1 MADPISCP
9 ITPWYTKRMSLMT
22 LMFVGFGLYFLYDG
36 FIGYPK
42 KNAIF
47 DEHERFVEIQD
58 ERKAFL
64 EEGNTSSDWAK
75 IREEKGY
82 PQQDEWVD
90 YALDK
95 GFPEEPPEKRY
106 STTDQFFFG
115 ALCIGIGLAILGT
128 MMLNKGKLLK
138 ADGISFTSPKGDRV
152 LFSSA
157 HRVDKR
163 KWDNKGLAYVHYKD
177 EKEKDQRAVIDD
189 LKFGGADKILE
200 RLLENFEGELVER
213 VSTESA
219 EGSAESVEGSEDRDK
234 DSESD

>member
-1 MADPISCP
+1 MADPISCS

-42 KNAIF
+42 KNAVY
-47 DEHERFVEIQD
+47 DEHVRFTEIQD
-58 ERKAFL
+58 EKKAFL
-64 EEGNTSSDWAK
+64 EEGNTSGDWDKVSAD
-75 IREEKGY
+75 KGY
-82 PQQDEWVD
+82 PEQEEWID

-106 STTDQFFFG
+106 NTTDQFFFG

-138 ADGISFTSPKGDRV
+138 ADGLSFTSPKGDRV

-157 HRVDKR
+157 HRIDKR

-177 EKEKDQRAVIDD
+177 EQEKERRAVIDD
-189 LKFGGADKILE
+189 LKFDGADKILE
-200 RLLENFEGELVER
+200 RLLANFEGELVER

-219 EGSAESVEGSEDRDK
+219 EESRDQDK
-234 DSESD
+234 DSENA